1 MKPLDVQSAFTDAN
15 FGVWPEELP
24 RDGSLSGLATAL
36 EVIAETW
43 CRIRSRYREDLLD
56 LESMPL
62 ARFKRSYK
70 YASKELETAL
80 QRVDRAYQT
89 AQNELKELTRKHTPK
104 AGNIADTILEG
115 EVRAYLRSLD
125 ELERV
130 TVLHRAAQTG
140 DFVTL
145 RAAIL
150 APPVLLSLSEEVREM
165 LQAGYA
171 SATDPEGV
179 ERVQQLQE
187 GMRRTTRAAQ
197 ALMAQVNALMP
208 HRIGG
213 AASSDRYA
221 AEEAER
227 FAERE
232 GKLALVEQ
240 RMLPPQ
246 VEVLRGIGPVAVEN

>member
-1 MKPLDVQSAFTDAN
+1 MKPLDIQPAFTDAH
-15 FGVWPEELP
+15 FGIWPEELP
-24 RDGSLSGLATAL
+24 RDGVLSGLATTL
-36 EVIAETW
+36 EAIAETW
-43 CRIRSRYREDLLD
+43 CRIRTRYREDLLD

-80 QRVDRAYQT
+80 QRVDRANQA
-89 AQNELKELTRKHTPK
+89 AQSELKELTRKHTPK
-104 AGNIADTILEG
+104 AGGIADTILEG

-130 TVLHRAAQTG
+130 AVLHQAAQTG

-150 APPVLLSLSEEVREM
+150 APPVLLPLSQEVREM
-165 LQAGYA
+165 LRAGYA

-187 GMRRTTRAAQ
+187 GVKRTTRAAQ

-213 AASSDRYA
+213 AASSDRHA

-227 FAERE
+227 LAEQE
-232 GKLALVEQ
+232 GKLAMVE
-240 RMLPPQ
+240 RHMVPPQ